1 VSLLFGPHCHNEAA
15 QSHFPYPFIRIHPL
29 IRITNTRP
37 TTVQMDG
44 KKAIIM
50 CMRDK
55 ERPSLFFH
63 KLMQAHVKHHVQRLA
78 AALTRRQVLYLLLLI
93 NSINIVCSPKDDYS
107 AKTTTK
113 RRRQRRRW
121 HSSTD
126 KTDIFSLHDKRPTD
140 THFIR
145 RQPTNSVG
153 HFQSLN

>member
-1 VSLLFGPHCHNEAA
+1 MSLLFGPHCHNEAA

-93 NSINIVCSPKDDYS
+93 VLISFVVR
-107 AKTTTK
+107 KTTTVLK
-113 RRRQRRRW
+113 QLQNG
-121 HSSTD
+121 D
-126 KTDIFSLHDKRPTD
+126 DNDD
-140 THFIR
+140 DDIR
-145 RQPTNSVG
+145 RQIKLIYFLYTINDLQTPILYAVSRRIALATSRV
-153 HFQSLN
+153 